1 MNSIEEEEECNG
13 IIMNVHINYII
24 MRSSSSSRRM
34 RYRADDAFDRDSE
47 YISLQ
52 ISTQQRDRKSDLSS
66 PVSFRINMIII
77 ISVEMR
83 LPVVSSGIFNKLQ
96 VTSTRCF
103 IPSK

>member
-1 MNSIEEEEECNG
+1 MKEKFPRSSPLITQLMIRYIYKVRYAECSMNSIEEEEECNG

-24 MRSSSSSRRM
+24 MRSRSSISSRRM

-66 PVSFRINMIII
+66 PGLL
-77 ISVEMR
+77 E
-83 LPVVSSGIFNKLQ
+83 L
-96 VTSTRCF
+96 T
-103 IPSK
+103 